1 MKQLLRKTVIFLL
14 AFSSAVYAQYNLPY
28 PTYRSFDQML
38 KASNTR
44 YPAIIRVSDPG
55 PSGHRAYTGFF
66 FYQCLQ
72 FDTTS

>member
-44 YPAIIRVSDPG
+44 YPAIVRVSDPG

-66 FYQCLQ
+66 CICLQ
-72 FDTTS
+72 C